1 MLLLI
6 LGDFYLRYSFIEQI
20 FIEHVMNKGHEDI
33 AVNMV
38 DMQFLPVRSLHSR
51 RQKIVKNFADCGL
64 EKLHGGTER

>member
-1 MLLLI
+1 
-6 LGDFYLRYSFIEQI
+6 
-20 FIEHVMNKGHEDI
+20 MNKGHEDI